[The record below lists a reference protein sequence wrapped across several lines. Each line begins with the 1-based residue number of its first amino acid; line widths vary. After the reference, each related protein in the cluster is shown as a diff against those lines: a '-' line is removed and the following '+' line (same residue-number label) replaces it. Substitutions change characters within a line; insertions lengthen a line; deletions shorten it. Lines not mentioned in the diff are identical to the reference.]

1 MLIAG
6 TALAH
11 NLAVATRNDWDLEGA
26 NMEVAIPWNST

>member
-11 NLAVATRNDWDLEGA
+11 NLAVATRNDWDLEGVD
-26 NMEVAIPWNST
+26 MEAAIPWNST

>member
-11 NLAVATRNDWDLEGA
+11 NLAVATRNVRDFESV
-26 NMEVAIPWNST
+26 NVEVVNPWNYA